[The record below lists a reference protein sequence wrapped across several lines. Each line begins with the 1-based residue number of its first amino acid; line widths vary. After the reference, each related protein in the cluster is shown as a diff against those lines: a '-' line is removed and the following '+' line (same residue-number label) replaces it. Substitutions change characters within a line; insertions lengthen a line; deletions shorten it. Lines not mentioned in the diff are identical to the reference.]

1 MVQAADKVHRA
12 VDGVDDEQ
20 LAPARDV
27 MRRVL
32 LPEEARLRQQRHQA
46 AAQEFL
52 HHGVIQ
58 RDEVDMRGFF
68 ADAHGGILRRTDR
81 RARRADDVLQTFQ
94 KMDVHSFFAPDPAA
108 AAAHFYGNTA

>member
-1 MVQAADKVHRA
+1 MELWCRAADKVHRA

-20 LAPARDV
+20 LASARDV

-32 LPEEARLRQQRHQA
+32 LPEEARLRQQRQQA

-58 RDEVDMRGFF
+58 GDEVDMRGFF

-81 RARRADDVLQTFQ
+81 RARRADDALQTFQ
-94 KMDVHSFFAPDPAA
+94 KIGCP
-108 AAAHFYGNTA
+108 